1 MKKLLL
7 CALCCAAI
15 AFLPAAAQAPPAS
28 WCTPQNACTYS
39 LPQKAAT
46 TLSGIGT
53 YGKNTAVPTGA
64 MSVTVTL
71 VPDTVTS
78 AYTVALQTAPIP
90 GSGSPSYTSCATGTL
105 AANPSAPLV
114 LTCTASSTTGGWSY
128 MQVVTSGGSAAGGYH
143 LQFSAVLPGSFARN
157 ASQPPIAAKSF
168 TNAASAALPNLTF
181 SPGHNYELII
191 LITSTSFTSGT
202 PGFLGLQFCTTD
214 PTCAS
219 AVTTGYNGAGGF
231 QGLSGSYATWGAWN
245 SAPVLCVYPVTVS
258 AGTCKTD
265 SFATTYS
272 NALTFYVT
280 FQDPGNTSSNKTATV
295 QGVYSD
301 SSALFTSVTGGYYWS
316 NSAGTLPAVTGMT
329 LVSYVGGSPGGTMT
343 GYITLINTN

>member
-1 MKKLLL
+1 MKKWQWVTLSTILTL
-7 CALCCAAI
+7 VFGCWLAQGQISQPGVVPWYSATPPTVCAAATPIFVI
-15 AFLPAAAQAPPAS
+15 APGFTGAGNLYGNTSTTTGTSCSQLNS
-28 WCTPQNACTYS
+28 GGSGTFNALTGDATS
-39 LPQKAAT
+39 TSTGGAT
-46 TLSGIGT
+46 TVKGINSTLLSSLATGIL
-53 YGKNTAVPTGA
+53 KNTTTTGVPSIAVAADFPT
-64 MSVTVTL
+64 L
-71 VPDTVTS
+71 N
-78 AYTVALQTAPIP
+78 Q
-90 GSGSPSYTSCATGTL
+90 
-105 AANPSAPLV
+105 
-114 LTCTASSTTGGWSY
+114 STTG
-128 MQVVTSGGSAAGGYH
+128 
-143 LQFSAVLPGSFARN
+143 
-157 ASQPPIAAKSF
+157 
-168 TNAASAALPNLTF
+168 NAATANGFSVVATQSGTNVASLTLPSLTLT
-181 SPGHNYELII
+181 PGKNYQLII
-191 LITSTSFTSGT
+191 HITSTSFTSGT
-202 PGFLGLQFCTTD
+202 PGFIGLQFCTTD

-245 SAPVLCVYPVTVS
+245 SAPAFCVYPVTVS

-272 NALTFYVT
+272 NALSFFVT

-343 GYITLINTN
+343 VTMTLVNTN

>member
-1 MKKLLL
+1 MRKLVILL
-7 CALCCAAI
+7 AALGAPVI
-15 AFLPAAAQAPPAS
+15 LMQAQAPPAS

-39 LPQKAAT
+39 LPQKPAT
-46 TLSGIGT
+46 TLNAIGT
-53 YGKNTAVPTGA
+53 FGANTAVPTGA
-64 MSVTVTL
+64 TSVTVTL

-90 GSGSPSYTSCATGTL
+90 ASGAPSYTSCATGTL
-105 AANPSAPLV
+105 AANPTAPLV

-191 LITSTSFTSGT
+191 HITSTSFTSGT

-219 AVTTGYNGAGGF
+219 AVTTGYNGDGSVAGLGT
-231 QGLSGSYATWGAWN
+231 GVTAWGGWN
-245 SAPVLCVYPVTVS
+245 SAPVFCVYPVKAS
-258 AGTCKTD
+258 GSTCAND
-265 SFATTYS
+265 SFATTYP

-343 GYITLINTN
+343 GTMTLVNAN